1 MSAFMMMLLMEFS
14 NVRFVQDVA
23 SSRADMI
30 ADSVAVYAQSYDYKY
45 NKAQASVMSTLLTTY
60 NNNASNKFILTT
72 KLSFPSDDVLNVQ
85 TTVKA
90 PVFFPDMA
98 GDEFLVV
105 KDDATVK
112 SVDIFGDVFIVP
124 ESMRHANQSD
134 DGVDAGNAD
143 LISP

>member
-1 MSAFMMMLLMEFS
+1 M
-14 NVRFVQDVA
+14 
-23 SSRADMI
+23 
-30 ADSVAVYAQSYDYKY
+30 
-45 NKAQASVMSTLLTTY
+45 
-60 NNNASNKFILTT
+60 
-72 KLSFPSDDVLNVQ
+72 SFPSDDVLNVQ